1 MIYLN
6 PPMVKKTSEEIRNRK
21 PEASENMGVKNNRF
35 IHSLM
40 RKIFPIRS
48 LPMDYFPR
56 LKEMLFYETK
66 EIEIG
71 TLSQSPPVRLR
82 FISSNA
88 ASLPLP
94 NRLLGRHGNVEEMNP
109 SRFTLEG

>member
-66 EIEIG
+66 EMEIG

-88 ASLPLP
+88 ASLLLSS
-94 NRLLGRHGNVEEMNP
+94 RLHGRHEKVERASP
-109 SRFTLEG
+109 SCFTLGG